1 MFSFKQF
8 TVNDSRTAMKVGA
21 DSVLLGAWM
30 DVSGA
35 RRLLDAGCGS
45 GLLAL
50 MAAQRLSGGYSSG
63 LSYGQERLGNATGSS
78 CDPESHD
85 KPTDSSPQGETAAFH
100 IDAIDIDEGAVA
112 DAADNFAS
120 SPWSG
125 HLMARQIS
133 LQEFADEIVRM
144 PSGSPDLSGLPV
156 GRLYDHIFCN
166 PPYYDDSPSSASA
179 ARDAARSTDTLSR
192 TELLFAA
199 SKLLTSNGRLSLIL
213 PFDQGKKMIL
223 EATLFGWFTTRQ
235 CFIKTK
241 AAALP
246 KRLMLE
252 FSPSPGSRME
262 TETLVIGDER
272 YRALTSE
279 FYL

>member
-1 MFSFKQF
+1 MFSFKRF
-8 TVNDSRTAMKVGA
+8 SVKDDRCAMKVGA

-50 MAAQRLSGGYSSG
+50 MAAQRLSEDGP
-63 LSYGQERLGNATGSS
+63 AGSS
-78 CDPESHD
+78 CSPVSNGNSGESGRRGD
-85 KPTDSSPQGETAAFH
+85 EADFH
-100 IDAIDIDEGAVA
+100 IDAVDIDVGAVA
-112 DAADNFAS
+112 DAADNFAA
-120 SPWSG
+120 SPWSE
-125 HLMARQIS
+125 HLKARQIS
-133 LQEFADEIVRM
+133 LQDFADEAVGIS
-144 PSGSPDLSGLPV
+144 PGLSDSLGSPAGIV
-156 GRLYDHIFCN
+156 YDHIFCN
-166 PPYYDDSPSSASA
+166 PPYYDDSPSSGSA
-179 ARDAARSTDTLSR
+179 ARDAARSTDTLTR

-199 SKLLTSNGRLSLIL
+199 SKLLTERGRLSLIL

-223 EATLFGWFTTRQ
+223 EATLFGWFLTRQ
-235 CFIKTK
+235 CFVKTK
-241 AAALP
+241 ATSLP

-252 FSPSPGSRME
+252 FSPSPGSSLE

-272 YRALTSE
+272 YRELTSG